1 MHWHLLLFH
10 DKDMQKAVQDT
21 TRSYKVSVTVCT
33 CTPFECFQLNHA
45 QWQPLQSQFHHK
57 WPHQWQLWCF
67 TSIMTTNCTV
77 WKFGFFQKL
86 LLFIVYH
93 FMWKTY
99 IMCLYVLFL
108 KYFEKNNIQVSW
120 TYTRMLGVTFK
131 NTASLL
137 LHKRQ
142 LFPRVHKLS
151 CIIIMCVEA
160 MFIEEVL
167 GYLLY
172 IFNL

>member
-1 MHWHLLLFH
+1 MHWHLLVFH
-10 DKDMQKAVQDT
+10 DKDKKQFTTQQDPT
-21 TRSYKVSVTVCT
+21 KWMSLYVHVHL
-33 CTPFECFQLNHA
+33 LNAFNWIMHNDSLCSHSFIINGLINGNSDA
-45 QWQPLQSQFHHK
+45 SLQSWLQ
-57 WPHQWQLWCF
+57 
-67 TSIMTTNCTV
+67 TV
-77 WKFGFFQKL
+77 LYDNLDLKKKKL
-86 LLFIVYH
+86 LLCIVYH

-137 LHKRQ
+137 LHK
-142 LFPRVHKLS
+142 LFARVHKLS

-167 GYLLY
+167 G
-172 IFNL
+172 